1 MAKID
6 WNDTLVVD
14 LPQIDEQHRKL
25 INLSNSMLQAMVVG
39 KGQAVLEETFG
50 ELKKYTEYHFADEE
64 KLMEQLEYPAIAEHR
79 ELHGALIE
87 QVMDFSARLDK
98 VSPTEAVDFLNGWIV
113 NHIREEDVKVSLF
126 AKNK

>member
-14 LPQIDEQHRKL
+14 LPQIDEQHRTL
-25 INLSNSMLQAMVVG
+25 IDLSNSMLQAMVVG
-39 KGQAVLEETFG
+39 KGQDVLEETFG

-64 KLMEQLEYPAIAEHR
+64 KLMEQLDYPAIAEHR
-79 ELHGALIE
+79 ALHGTLIE

-98 VSPTEAVDFLNGWIV
+98 VSPAEALDFLNGWIV